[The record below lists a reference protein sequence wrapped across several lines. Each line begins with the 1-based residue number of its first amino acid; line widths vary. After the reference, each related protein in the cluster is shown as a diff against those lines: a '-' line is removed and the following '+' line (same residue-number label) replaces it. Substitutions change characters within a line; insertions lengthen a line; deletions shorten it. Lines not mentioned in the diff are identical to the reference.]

1 LKKEIW
7 RSGGTVKQDSTE
19 DNLKSTS
26 GETFAFA
33 QAKLAAGAMNRSER
47 FAIGGTSVNAVRDV
61 ETGAARIEAT
71 NSNVFSDGNQV
82 NHNHGMSIKN
92 PLQYAAKHATGA
104 DATKMGTDDGDFLD
118 NVSGGLV
125 HATSFGGGLIVA
137 DQVFNEGKA
146 FKATKRW
153 VKGERLVTDVNGES
167 KWYSKDAIKSM
178 GDDLTPDGKGGFKYE
193 SGSLKDADKTI
204 DQRLGSSAVNSPH
217 TNMPPKYNNKPI
229 GMPINQSME
238 SPLND
243 ILPGKYNTIKGNNAN
258 KDALNNMDNA
268 EIGRIALG
276 NQLDMI

>member
-1 LKKEIW
+1 MKKEIW

-153 VKGERLVTDVNGES
+153 VKGDVNVGGD
-167 KWYSKDAIKSM
+167 WYSKRDVSTLEREGIIEKGENGSYGYKEGKSSKE
-178 GDDLTPDGKGGFKYE
+178 GRAVVQE
-193 SGSLKDADKTI
+193 SLSRPTVSVSDPKNSS
-204 DQRLGSSAVNSPH
+204 SSANVTTEAKTKAKPPANNS
-217 TNMPPKYNNKPI
+217 N
-229 GMPINQSME
+229 ME
-238 SPLND
+238 SPLKN
-243 ILPGKYNTIKGNNAN
+243 IYTGKYTTITGNNTN
-258 KDALNNMDNA
+258 KKLLPNN
-268 EIGRIALG
+268 EIEK
-276 NQLDMI
+276 